1 MGEKVMDK
9 KEEETKEVENEKM
22 QQEEIQKQENSK
34 KEEKT
39 KSEKKERKEANK
51 EKKEENNKNKK
62 EKEEKELKF
71 KKSEEKP
78 KKQEKEMNKMENDN
92 KKKSKKKFVVLGI
105 IIGILL
111 IIGIFVS
118 TIFALINISNE
129 NIINGVSINGI
140 DVSGLSK
147 EEAKTKIESIYNERK
162 EKDITLKHGEYE
174 TTLSPVLME
183 VSYKIDEAVENA
195 YSIGKSSNIFINNYD
210 ILFALI
216 SKKDIPLEMNLNEEV
231 TRQTIEDMNINLPD
245 VVIESS
251 HSIEDDE
258 LIITKGKA
266 GIKIDT
272 DNLLTQVKD
281 RLNNPNSSDDVME
294 MPVIN
299 KEPDPIDIDNIHE
312 EVYQEAQDAYIVE
325 EPFEV
330 HPEVEG
336 IDFDVE
342 AAREMLK
349 EDKEEYVIPLII
361 TEPDVTLDELGE
373 EAFPD
378 QLATFTTRYDVSD
391 VDRTTNLR
399 LACQKINGT
408 VLLAGETF
416 SYNDVVGARTVA
428 AGYKNAKIYEA
439 GQVVDGLGGGICQI
453 SSTLYNAAL
462 YANLEIVERR
472 NHQFVTSYVP
482 AGRDA
487 TVVYGST
494 DFKFK
499 NTRQYPIRIVATANA
514 GIATI
519 SIYGI
524 KEENEYT
531 FKFSTKTVSTIPYST
546 QYIDDSTLP
555 QGTEVVKQKGANGL
569 ITETYITK
577 LLNGKTISTELL
589 SRDTYSAMTR
599 IVRRGTGA
607 ETNSSTKE
615 QTVET
620 TTPEP
625 TETPTVEEP
634 ATTKPEQPTE
644 STVEQPAA

>member
-9 KEEETKEVENEKM
+9 KEEETKEVENEKKTE
-22 QQEEIQKQENSK
+22 QEEIQKRENSK
-34 KEEKT
+34 KEEK
-39 KSEKKERKEANK
+39 KKKEKVEVV
-51 EKKEENNKNKK
+51 KKEEKEEQKNNKK
-62 EKEEKELKF
+62 EKEEKKEKEPKF
-71 KKSEEKP
+71 KKSEENS
-78 KKQEKEMNKMENDN
+78 KKQEKEMSKMEND
-92 KKKSKKKFVVLGI
+92 KKKKGKRKYVVIGVV
-105 IIGILL
+105 IGILL
-111 IIGIFVS
+111 LIGLFVS
-118 TIFALINISNE
+118 TIFALVNVGNE
-129 NIINGVSINGI
+129 NIINGVSIVGI

-147 EEAKTKIESIYNERK
+147 EEAKAKIESIYNEKK
-162 EKDITLKHGEYE
+162 EKDIQLKHGEYE

-183 VSYKIDEAVENA
+183 VNYKIDEAIENA
-195 YSIGKSSNIFINNYD
+195 YSIGKSSNIFVNNYD

-216 SKKDIPLEMNLNEEV
+216 SKKDIPVEMTLNEEV
-231 TRQTIEDMNINLPD
+231 TKQTIEDMNINLPD

-251 HSIEDDE
+251 YSVEDDE
-258 LIITKGKA
+258 LIISKGKA
-266 GIKIDT
+266 GIIIDT
-272 DNLLTQVKD
+272 DSLLTQVKE
-281 RLNNPNSSDDVME
+281 RLNNPNASDDVIE
-294 MPVIN
+294 IPVVN
-299 KEPDPIDIDNIHE
+299 KEPDSIDIDKIHE

-342 AAREMLK
+342 AAKELLK

-361 TEPDVTLDELGE
+361 TEPEVTIDELGE

-462 YANLEIVERR
+462 LANLEIVERR

-599 IVRRGTGA
+599 IIRRGTGA
-607 ETNSSTKE
+607 VVNSSTEE

-620 TTPEP
+620 T
-625 TETPTVEEP
+625 TPTVEEP
-634 ATTKPEQPTE
+634 ATTLPEQTTEETTPTE
-644 STVEQPAA
+644 Q

>member
-1 MGEKVMDK
+1 
-9 KEEETKEVENEKM
+9 
-22 QQEEIQKQENSK
+22 
-34 KEEKT
+34 
-39 KSEKKERKEANK
+39 
-51 EKKEENNKNKK
+51 
-62 EKEEKELKF
+62 
-71 KKSEEKP
+71 
-78 KKQEKEMNKMENDN
+78 MNKMEND
-92 KKKSKKKFVVLGI
+92 KKKTSKRKYVVIGVI
-105 IIGILL
+105 IVILL
-111 IIGIFVS
+111 LVGLFIS
-118 TIFALINISNE
+118 TIFALVNVSNE
-129 NIINGVSINGI
+129 NIVNGVSIAEI

-147 EEAKTKIESIYNERK
+147 EEAKAKIEAVYNEKK
-162 EKDITLKHGEYE
+162 EKDIQLKHGEYE

-183 VSYKIDEAVENA
+183 VNYKIDEAVEKA
-195 YSIGKSSNIFINNYD
+195 YSIGKSSNIFVNNYD

-216 SKKDIPLEMNLNEEV
+216 AKKDIPVEMTLNEEV

-251 HSIEDDE
+251 YSVEDDE
-258 LIITKGKA
+258 LIINKGKA
-266 GIKIDT
+266 GIIIDT
-272 DNLLTQVKD
+272 DSLLAQVKE
-281 RLNNPNSSDDVME
+281 RLNNPNASDDVIE
-294 MPVIN
+294 MPVAN
-299 KEPDPIDIDNIHE
+299 KEPDPIDIDKIHE
-312 EVYQEAQDAYIVE
+312 EVYQEAQDAYIVKD
-325 EPFEV
+325 PFEV

-342 AAREMLK
+342 AAKEMLK

-361 TEPDVTLDELGE
+361 TQPEVTIDELGE

-378 QLATFTTRYDVSD
+378 QLSTFTTRYDVSD
-391 VDRTTNLR
+391 VDRTTNLK

-462 YANLEIVERR
+462 LANLEIVERR

-577 LLNGKTISTELL
+577 LLNGKTVSTELL

-607 ETNSSTKE
+607 VTNSSTQE

-620 TTPEP
+620 TTPTT
-625 TETPTVEEP
+625 TETPIVEEP
-634 ATTKPEQPTE
+634 VTTTTEATEK
-644 STVEQPAA
+644 PAA

>member
-1 MGEKVMDK
+1 MD
-9 KEEETKEVENEKM
+9 
-22 QQEEIQKQENSK
+22 K

-39 KSEKKERKEANK
+39 KEVEKDKKTEQENVKKQEKKENK
-51 EKKEENNKNKK
+51 NEEKAESVKTKKKEEQKNNKK
-62 EKEEKELKF
+62 ETEPKF
-71 KKSEEKP
+71 KKSEENP
-78 KKQEKEMNKMENDN
+78 KKQEKEINKMEND
-92 KKKSKKKFVVLGI
+92 KKKTSKRKYVVIGVI
-105 IIGILL
+105 IVILL
-111 IIGIFVS
+111 LVGLFIS
-118 TIFALINISNE
+118 TIFALVNVSNE
-129 NIINGVSINGI
+129 KIVNGVSISGI

-147 EEAKTKIESIYNERK
+147 EDAKIKIETVYNEKK
-162 EKDITLKHGEYE
+162 EKDIQLKHGEYE

-183 VSYKIDEAVENA
+183 VNYKIDEAVEKA
-195 YSIGKSSNIFINNYD
+195 YSIGKNSNIFVNNYD

-216 SKKDIPLEMNLNEEV
+216 VKKDIPIEMTLNEEV
-231 TRQTIEDMNINLPD
+231 TRQTIEDVNINLPD

-251 HSIEDDE
+251 YSVEDDE
-258 LIITKGKA
+258 LIINKGKA
-266 GIKIDT
+266 GIIIDT
-272 DNLLTQVKD
+272 DSLFAQVKE
-281 RLNNPNSSDDVME
+281 RLNNPNASDDVIE
-294 MPVIN
+294 IPVVN
-299 KEPDPIDIDNIHE
+299 KQPDPIDIDKIHE
-312 EVYQEAQDAYIVE
+312 EVYQEAQDAYIVK

-342 AAREMLK
+342 AVREMLK

-361 TEPDVTLDELGE
+361 TQPEVTIDELGE
-373 EAFPD
+373 EAFPE
-378 QLATFTTRYDVSD
+378 QLSTFTTRYDVSD

-462 YANLEIVERR
+462 LANLEIVERR
-472 NHQFVTSYVP
+472 NHQFVTSYVS

-499 NTRQYPIRIVATANA
+499 NTRQYPIRIIATANA

-524 KEENEYT
+524 KEEEEYT
-531 FKFSTKTVSTIPYST
+531 FKFSPK
-546 QYIDDSTLP
+546 
-555 QGTEVVKQKGANGL
+555 VKD
-569 ITETYITK
+569 ET
-577 LLNGKTISTELL
+577 GKIYGDWKVIRRDKNRIGEAYWLCECLKCGTISSVL
-589 SRDTYSAMTR
+589 
-599 IVRRGTGA
+599 GTNLRTGKSQSCGCLKSKG
-607 ETNSSTKE
+607 E
-615 QTVET
+615 
-620 TTPEP
+620 
-625 TETPTVEEP
+625 
-634 ATTKPEQPTE
+634 
-644 STVEQPAA
+644 

>member
-1 MGEKVMDK
+1 MGEKK
-9 KEEETKEVENEKM
+9 KETEEVEKKKKIEQEDDIKEKKKEGK
-22 QQEEIQKQENSK
+22 EEKQK
-34 KEEKT
+34 KEEK
-39 KSEKKERKEANK
+39 KDKDV
-51 EKKEENNKNKK
+51 
-62 EKEEKELKF
+62 KF
-71 KKSEEKP
+71 KKSEENP
-78 KKQEKEMNKMENDN
+78 KKQEKEMSKMEND
-92 KKKSKKKFVVLGI
+92 KTKKSKRKYVIISV

-111 IIGIFVS
+111 IVGVFIS

-129 NIINGVSINGI
+129 NIVKGVSISGI

-147 EEAKTKIESIYNERK
+147 EEAKTKIESTYKEKK
-162 EKDITLKHGEYE
+162 EKDIKLKHGEYE
-174 TTLSPVLME
+174 TTLNPVLME
-183 VSYKIDEAVENA
+183 VNYKIDEAVENA
-195 YSIGKSSNIFINNYD
+195 YSIGKSSNIFVNNYD

-216 SKKDIPLEMNLNEEV
+216 SKKDIPVEMTLNEEV
-231 TRQTIEDMNINLPD
+231 TKQTIEDMNINLPD

-251 HSIEDDE
+251 YSVEDDE
-258 LIITKGKA
+258 LIISKGKA
-266 GIKIDT
+266 GIIIDT
-272 DNLLTQVKD
+272 DSLLTQVKE
-281 RLNNPNSSDDVME
+281 RLNNTNASDDVIE
-294 MPVIN
+294 IPVVN
-299 KEPDPIDIDNIHE
+299 KEPDSIDIDKIHE

-342 AAREMLK
+342 AAKELLK

-361 TEPDVTLDELGE
+361 TEPEITIDELGE
-373 EAFPD
+373 EAFPN

-462 YANLEIVERR
+462 LANLEIVERR

-531 FKFSTKTVSTIPYST
+531 FKFSTKTISTIPYST

-555 QGTEVVKQKGANGL
+555 QGTEVVKQKGTNGL

-607 ETNSSTKE
+607 VVNSSTEE

-620 TTPEP
+620 TTPT

-634 ATTKPEQPTE
+634 VTTEQEET
-644 STVEQPAA
+644 TTEQPAT

>member
-9 KEEETKEVENEKM
+9 KEEETKEVENEKKTE
-22 QQEEIQKQENSK
+22 QEEIQKRENSK
-34 KEEKT
+34 KEEK
-39 KSEKKERKEANK
+39 KKKEKVEVV
-51 EKKEENNKNKK
+51 KKEEKEEQKNNKK
-62 EKEEKELKF
+62 EKEEKKEKEPKF
-71 KKSEEKP
+71 KKSEENS
-78 KKQEKEMNKMENDN
+78 KKQEKEMSKMEND
-92 KKKSKKKFVVLGI
+92 KKKKGKRKYVVIGVV
-105 IIGILL
+105 IGILL
-111 IIGIFVS
+111 LIGLFVS
-118 TIFALINISNE
+118 TIFALVNVGNE
-129 NIINGVSINGI
+129 NIINGVSIVGI

-147 EEAKTKIESIYNERK
+147 EEAKAKIESIYNEKK
-162 EKDITLKHGEYE
+162 EKDIQLKHGEYE

-183 VSYKIDEAVENA
+183 VNYKIDEAIENA
-195 YSIGKSSNIFINNYD
+195 YSIGKSSNIFVNNYD

-216 SKKDIPLEMNLNEEV
+216 SKKDIPVEVILNEEV
-231 TRQTIEDMNINLPD
+231 TKQTIEDMNINLPD

-251 HSIEDDE
+251 YSVEDDE
-258 LIITKGKA
+258 LIISKGKA
-266 GIKIDT
+266 GIIIDT
-272 DNLLTQVKD
+272 DSLLTQVKE
-281 RLNNPNSSDDVME
+281 RLNNPNASDDVIE
-294 MPVIN
+294 IPVVN
-299 KEPDPIDIDNIHE
+299 KEPDSIDIDKIHE

-342 AAREMLK
+342 AAKELLK

-361 TEPDVTLDELGE
+361 TEPEVTIDELGE

-462 YANLEIVERR
+462 LANLEIVERR

-599 IVRRGTGA
+599 IIRRGTGA
-607 ETNSSTKE
+607 VVNSSTEE

-620 TTPEP
+620 T
-625 TETPTVEEP
+625 TPTVEEP
-634 ATTKPEQPTE
+634 ATTLPEQTTEETTPTE
-644 STVEQPAA
+644 Q

>member
-1 MGEKVMDK
+1 MGEKVM
-9 KEEETKEVENEKM
+9 E
-22 QQEEIQKQENSK
+22 
-34 KEEKT
+34 
-39 KSEKKERKEANK
+39 
-51 EKKEENNKNKK
+51 EKKEETKDVEKK
-62 EKEEKELKF
+62 EKTEKQEKKEQEKIKKETKQEEVKKDKKKSNKKDEEKKQEKEPKF

-92 KKKSKKKFVVLGI
+92 KKKSKKKFIILGI
-105 IIGILL
+105 IIGVLL
-111 IIGIFVS
+111 IIGLFVS

-129 NIINGVSINGI
+129 NIVNGVSINGV

-147 EEAKTKIESIYNERK
+147 EEAKTKIESIYNEKK
-162 EKDITLKHGEYE
+162 EKDISLKHGEYE

-183 VSYKIDEAVENA
+183 VDYKIDEAIENA
-195 YSIGKSSNIFINNYD
+195 YSIGKSSNIFKNNYD

-216 SKKDIPLEMNLNEEV
+216 SKKDIPLEMTLNEEA

-281 RLNNPNSSDDVME
+281 RLNNPNASDDVME
-294 MPVIN
+294 IPVVN
-299 KEPDPIDIDNIHE
+299 KEPDPIDIDKIHE
-312 EVYQEAQDAYIVE
+312 EVYKEAQDAYIVE

>member
-1 MGEKVMDK
+1 MD
-9 KEEETKEVENEKM
+9 
-22 QQEEIQKQENSK
+22 K

-39 KSEKKERKEANK
+39 KEVEKDKKTEQENVKKQEKKENK
-51 EKKEENNKNKK
+51 NEEKAESVKTKKKEEQKNNKK
-62 EKEEKELKF
+62 ETEPKF
-71 KKSEEKP
+71 KKSEENP
-78 KKQEKEMNKMENDN
+78 KKQEKEINKMEND
-92 KKKSKKKFVVLGI
+92 KKKTSKRKYVVIGVI
-105 IIGILL
+105 IVILL
-111 IIGIFVS
+111 LVGLFIS
-118 TIFALINISNE
+118 TIFALVNVSNE
-129 NIINGVSINGI
+129 KIVNGVSISGI

-147 EEAKTKIESIYNERK
+147 EDAKIKIETVYNEKK
-162 EKDITLKHGEYE
+162 EKDIQLKHGEYE

-183 VSYKIDEAVENA
+183 VNYKIDEAVEKA
-195 YSIGKSSNIFINNYD
+195 YSIGKNSNIFVNNYD

-216 SKKDIPLEMNLNEEV
+216 VKKDIPIEMTLNEEV

-251 HSIEDDE
+251 YSVEDDE
-258 LIITKGKA
+258 LIINKGKA
-266 GIKIDT
+266 GIIIDT
-272 DNLLTQVKD
+272 DSLFAQVKE
-281 RLNNPNSSDDVME
+281 RLNNPNASDDVME
-294 MPVIN
+294 IPVVN
-299 KEPDPIDIDNIHE
+299 KQPDPIDIDKIHE
-312 EVYQEAQDAYIVE
+312 EVYQEAQDAYIVK

-342 AAREMLK
+342 AVREMLK

-361 TEPDVTLDELGE
+361 TQPEVTIDELGE
-373 EAFPD
+373 EAFPE
-378 QLATFTTRYDVSD
+378 QLSTFTTRYDVSD

-462 YANLEIVERR
+462 LANLEIVERR
-472 NHQFVTSYVP
+472 NHQFVTSYVS

-499 NTRQYPIRIVATANA
+499 NTRQYPIRIIATANA

-531 FKFSTKTVSTIPYST
+531 FKFSTKTISTIPYST

-569 ITETYITK
+569 ITQTYISK
-577 LLNGKTISTELL
+577 YLNGKLISTELL

-607 ETNSSTKE
+607 VTNSSTKE
-615 QTVET
+615 QIVET

-634 ATTKPEQPTE
+634 ATTKPEQPIE
-644 STVEQPAA
+644 STVEEPAT

>member
-1 MGEKVMDK
+1 ME
-9 KEEETKEVENEKM
+9 
-22 QQEEIQKQENSK
+22 
-34 KEEKT
+34 
-39 KSEKKERKEANK
+39 
-51 EKKEENNKNKK
+51 EKKEETKDVEKK
-62 EKEEKELKF
+62 EKTEKQEKKEQEKVKKETKQEEVKKDKKKSNEREEEKKQEKEPKF

-78 KKQEKEMNKMENDN
+78 KKQEREMNKMENSN
-92 KKKSKKKFVVLGI
+92 KKKSKKKFIVLGI
-105 IIGILL
+105 IIGVLL
-111 IIGIFVS
+111 IIGLFVS

-129 NIINGVSINGI
+129 NIVNGVSINGV

-147 EEAKTKIESIYNERK
+147 EEAKTKIESIYNEKK
-162 EKDITLKHGEYE
+162 EKDISLKYGEYE

-183 VSYKIDEAVENA
+183 VDYKIDEAIENA
-195 YSIGKSSNIFINNYD
+195 YSIGKSSNIFKNNYD

-216 SKKDIPLEMNLNEEV
+216 SKKDIPLEMTLNEEV

-258 LIITKGKA
+258 LIIIKGKS
-266 GIKIDT
+266 GIIIDT
-272 DNLLTQVKD
+272 DSLLAQVKE
-281 RLNNPNSSDDVME
+281 RLNNQNASDDVIE

-299 KEPDPIDIDNIHE
+299 KEPDPIDIEKIHE
-312 EVYQEAQDAYIVE
+312 EVYQEAQDAYIVKD
-325 EPFEV
+325 PFEI

-342 AAREMLK
+342 AAKEMLK

-361 TEPDVTLDELGE
+361 TQPEITIDELGE

-462 YANLEIVERR
+462 LANLEIVERR

-531 FKFSTKTVSTIPYST
+531 FKFSTKTISSIPYST

-599 IVRRGTGA
+599 IVRRGTG
-607 ETNSSTKE
+607 TVINSSTQE
-615 QTVET
+615 QTVDT

-634 ATTKPEQPTE
+634 ETTKPEEPIE
-644 STVEQPAA
+644 NTVEQPVA

>member
-1 MGEKVMDK
+1 
-9 KEEETKEVENEKM
+9 
-22 QQEEIQKQENSK
+22 
-34 KEEKT
+34 
-39 KSEKKERKEANK
+39 
-51 EKKEENNKNKK
+51 
-62 EKEEKELKF
+62 
-71 KKSEEKP
+71 
-78 KKQEKEMNKMENDN
+78 MNKMEND
-92 KKKSKKKFVVLGI
+92 KKKTSKRKYVVIGVI
-105 IIGILL
+105 IVILL
-111 IIGIFVS
+111 LVGLFIS
-118 TIFALINISNE
+118 TIFALVNVSNE
-129 NIINGVSINGI
+129 NIVNGVSIAEI

-147 EEAKTKIESIYNERK
+147 EEAKAKIEAVYNEKK
-162 EKDITLKHGEYE
+162 EKDIQLKHGEYE

-183 VSYKIDEAVENA
+183 VNYKIDEAVEKA
-195 YSIGKSSNIFINNYD
+195 YSIGKSSNIFVNNYD

-216 SKKDIPLEMNLNEEV
+216 AKKDIPVEMTLNEEV

-251 HSIEDDE
+251 YSVEDDE
-258 LIITKGKA
+258 LIINKGKA
-266 GIKIDT
+266 GIIIDT
-272 DNLLTQVKD
+272 DSLLAQVKE
-281 RLNNPNSSDDVME
+281 RLNNPNASDDVIE
-294 MPVIN
+294 MPVAN
-299 KEPDPIDIDNIHE
+299 KEPDPIDIDKIHE
-312 EVYQEAQDAYIVE
+312 EVYQEAQDAYIVKD
-325 EPFEV
+325 PFEV

-342 AAREMLK
+342 AAKEMLK

-361 TEPDVTLDELGE
+361 TQPEVTIDELGE

-378 QLATFTTRYDVSD
+378 QLSTFTTRYDVSD
-391 VDRTTNLR
+391 VDRTTNLK

-416 SYNDVVGARTVA
+416 SYNDVVGERTVA

-462 YANLEIVERR
+462 LANLEIVERR

-577 LLNGKTISTELL
+577 LLNGKTVSTELL

-607 ETNSSTKE
+607 VTNSSTQE

-620 TTPEP
+620 TTPTT
-625 TETPTVEEP
+625 TETPIVEEP
-634 ATTKPEQPTE
+634 VTTTTEATEK
-644 STVEQPAA
+644 PAA

>member
-9 KEEETKEVENEKM
+9 KEEETKEVENEKKTE
-22 QQEEIQKQENSK
+22 QEEIQKRENSK
-34 KEEKT
+34 KEEK
-39 KSEKKERKEANK
+39 KKKEKVEVV
-51 EKKEENNKNKK
+51 KKEEKEEQKNNKK
-62 EKEEKELKF
+62 EKEEKKEKEPKF
-71 KKSEEKP
+71 KKSEENS
-78 KKQEKEMNKMENDN
+78 KKQEKEMSKMEND
-92 KKKSKKKFVVLGI
+92 KKKKGKRKYVVIGVV
-105 IIGILL
+105 IGILL
-111 IIGIFVS
+111 LIGLFVS
-118 TIFALINISNE
+118 TIFALVNVGNE
-129 NIINGVSINGI
+129 NIINGVSIVGI

-147 EEAKTKIESIYNERK
+147 EEAKAKIESIYNEKK
-162 EKDITLKHGEYE
+162 EKDIQLKHGEYE

-183 VSYKIDEAVENA
+183 VNYKIDEAIENA
-195 YSIGKSSNIFINNYD
+195 YSIGKSPNIFVNNYD

-216 SKKDIPLEMNLNEEV
+216 SKKDIPVEMTLNEEV
-231 TRQTIEDMNINLPD
+231 TKQTIEDMNINLPD

-251 HSIEDDE
+251 YSVEDDE
-258 LIITKGKA
+258 LIISKGKA
-266 GIKIDT
+266 GIIIDT
-272 DNLLTQVKD
+272 DSLLTQVKE
-281 RLNNPNSSDDVME
+281 RLNNTNASDDVIE
-294 MPVIN
+294 IPVVN
-299 KEPDPIDIDNIHE
+299 KEPDSIDIDKIHE
-312 EVYQEAQDAYIVE
+312 EVYQEAQDAYIVKD
-325 EPFEV
+325 PFEV

-342 AAREMLK
+342 AAKELLK

-361 TEPDVTLDELGE
+361 TEPEVTIDELGE

-462 YANLEIVERR
+462 LANLEIVERR

-499 NTRQYPIRIVATANA
+499 NTRKYPIRIVATANA

-569 ITETYITK
+569 ITETYISK
-577 LLNGKTISTELL
+577 YLNGKTISTELL

-599 IVRRGTGA
+599 IIRRGTGA
-607 ETNSSTKE
+607 VVNSSTEE

-620 TTPEP
+620 T
-625 TETPTVEEP
+625 TPTVEEP
-634 ATTKPEQPTE
+634 ATTLPEQTTEETTPTE
-644 STVEQPAA
+644 Q

>member
-1 MGEKVMDK
+1 MGEKIMDKKKEDVNPTEKDNKKEKKEVKNNK
-9 KEEETKEVENEKM
+9 KEEET
-22 QQEEIQKQENSK
+22 
-34 KEEKT
+34 
-39 KSEKKERKEANK
+39 
-51 EKKEENNKNKK
+51 
-62 EKEEKELKF
+62 KF

-78 KKQEKEMNKMENDN
+78 KKQKKEMNKMENET
-92 KKKSKKKFVVLGI
+92 KKKSKKKYIIIAIIIAVLI
-105 IIGILL
+105 IIGL
-111 IIGIFVS
+111 FVS
-118 TIFALINISNE
+118 TIFALINVGNN
-129 NIINGVSINGI
+129 NIISGISIAGV

-147 EEAKTKIESIYNERK
+147 EEAKSKIESIYNEKK
-162 EKDITLKHGEYE
+162 EKEIPLKHGEYQ
-174 TTLSPVLME
+174 TTISPVLME
-183 VSYKIDEAVENA
+183 VNYKIDEAIEDA
-195 YSIGKSSNIFINNYD
+195 YSIGKDSNIFVNNYN
-210 ILFALI
+210 ILFAMI
-216 SKKDIPLEMNLNEEV
+216 SNKDIPLEMTLNEEV
-231 TRQTIEDMNINLPD
+231 TKQTIEDMNISLPD

-251 HSIEDDE
+251 YSIEEDE
-258 LIITKGKA
+258 LIISKGKA

-272 DNLLTQVKD
+272 DKLLEQIEEV
-281 RLNNPNSSDDVME
+281 LNDANASYDVID
-294 MPVIN
+294 MPVVN
-299 KEPDPIDIDNIHE
+299 KEPDSIDIDKIHE
-312 EVYQEAQDAYIVE
+312 EVYKEAQNAYIVK

-361 TEPDVTLDELGE
+361 TEPEVTIDELGE

-378 QLATFTTRYDVSD
+378 LLGTFTTRYDVSD

-416 SYNDVVGARTVA
+416 SYNKVVGERTVS

-453 SSTLYNAAL
+453 SSTLYNAVL

-472 NHQFVTSYVP
+472 NHQFVTSYVE

-499 NTRQYPIRIVATANA
+499 NTRKYPIRIVATTNA

-524 KEENEYT
+524 KEEEEYT
-531 FKFSTKTVSTIPYST
+531 FKFTPKTISTIPYST

-555 QGTEVVKQKGANGL
+555 QGTEVVKQKGTNGL
-569 ITETYITK
+569 ITETYISK
-577 LLNGKTISTELL
+577 YLNGKLISTELL
-589 SRDTYSAMTR
+589 SRDTYNAMTR

-607 ETNSSTKE
+607 VVNTPQVQQQEEKTDT
-615 QTVET
+615 TT

-625 TETPTVEEP
+625 ETPVVE
-634 ATTKPEQPTE
+634 KPETTE
-644 STVEQPAA
+644 NEQVTEEKPAA

>member
-1 MGEKVMDK
+1 MDK
-9 KEEETKEVENEKM
+9 EKEVEKEQKIKEKTK
-22 QQEEIQKQENSK
+22 KQEDIKKEDINKDEKEENKKDTKK
-34 KEEKT
+34 KEEK
-39 KSEKKERKEANK
+39 KI
-51 EKKEENNKNKK
+51 KKEEKA
-62 EKEEKELKF
+62 KF
-71 KKSEEKP
+71 KKSEENIKE
-78 KKQEKEMNKMENDN
+78 QEKEMNKMKDDN
-92 KKKSKKKFVVLGI
+92 KKSKKKFI
-105 IIGILL
+105 IFAIVIGVLL
-111 IIGIFVS
+111 IIGLFVS
-118 TIFALINISNE
+118 TIFALINIGNE
-129 NIINGVSINGI
+129 NIANGVSIMGI
-140 DVSGLSK
+140 DVAGLSK
-147 EEAKTKIESIYNERK
+147 EEAKSKIESIYNGKK
-162 EKDITLKHGEYE
+162 EKDITLKHEEYE

-183 VSYKIDEAVENA
+183 VDYKIDEAVEKA
-195 YSIGKSSNIFINNYD
+195 YSIGKNSNIFVNNYN

-216 SKKDIPLEMNLNEEV
+216 SKKDISLEMTLNEEV
-231 TRQTIEDMNINLPD
+231 TKQTIEDMNINLPD

-251 HSIEDDE
+251 YSVEEDE

-266 GIKIDT
+266 GIKVDT
-272 DNLLTQVKD
+272 DTLLTQVKD
-281 RLNNPNSSDDVME
+281 RLNDPNSSDDVIDI
-294 MPVIN
+294 PVIN
-299 KEPDPIDIDNIHE
+299 KEPDPIDIDKIHE
-312 EVYQEAQDAYIVE
+312 EVYKEAQDAYIVE
-325 EPFEV
+325 DPFEV

-342 AAREMLK
+342 AAKEILK

-361 TEPDVTLDELGE
+361 TEPEVTLDELGDK
-373 EAFPD
+373 AFPD

-416 SYNDVVGARTVA
+416 SYNNVVGARTVA

-462 YANLEIVERR
+462 LANLEIVERR

-531 FKFSTKTVSTIPYST
+531 FKFSTKTISSIPYST

-555 QGTEVVKQKGANGL
+555 QGTEVVKQKGTNGL
-569 ITETYITK
+569 ITETYISKYLDGK
-577 LLNGKTISTELL
+577 LISTELL

-607 ETNSSTKE
+607 VSNSSTQE
-615 QTVET
+615 QETET
-620 TTPEP
+620 TPPET
-625 TETPTVEEP
+625 TETPTIEEP
-634 ATTKPEQPTE
+634 VTDVPEQGE
-644 STVEQPAA
+644 DIVEQQE

>member
-39 KSEKKERKEANK
+39 KSEKKEKKEANK

-62 EKEEKELKF
+62 EKEEKEPKF

-499 NTRQYPIRIVATANA
+499 NTRKYPIRLVATANA

>member
-9 KEEETKEVENEKM
+9 KEEETKEVENEKKTE
-22 QQEEIQKQENSK
+22 QEEIQKRENSK
-34 KEEKT
+34 KEEK
-39 KSEKKERKEANK
+39 KKKEKVEVV
-51 EKKEENNKNKK
+51 KKEEKEEQKNNKK
-62 EKEEKELKF
+62 EKEEKKEKEPKF
-71 KKSEEKP
+71 KKSEENS
-78 KKQEKEMNKMENDN
+78 KKQEKEMSKMEND
-92 KKKSKKKFVVLGI
+92 KKKKGKRKYVVIGVV
-105 IIGILL
+105 IGILL
-111 IIGIFVS
+111 LIGLFVS
-118 TIFALINISNE
+118 TIFALVNVGNE
-129 NIINGVSINGI
+129 NIINGVSIVGI

-147 EEAKTKIESIYNERK
+147 EEAKAKIESIYNEKK
-162 EKDITLKHGEYE
+162 EKDIQLKHGEYE

-183 VSYKIDEAVENA
+183 VNYKIDEAIENA
-195 YSIGKSSNIFINNYD
+195 YSIGKSSNIFVNNYD

-216 SKKDIPLEMNLNEEV
+216 SKKDIPVEMTLNEEV
-231 TRQTIEDMNINLPD
+231 TKQTIEDMNINLPD

-251 HSIEDDE
+251 YSVEDDE
-258 LIITKGKA
+258 LIISKGKA
-266 GIKIDT
+266 GIIIDT
-272 DNLLTQVKD
+272 DSLLTQVKE
-281 RLNNPNSSDDVME
+281 RLNNTNASDDVIE
-294 MPVIN
+294 IPVVN
-299 KEPDPIDIDNIHE
+299 KEPDSIDIDKIHE
-312 EVYQEAQDAYIVE
+312 EVYQEAQDAYIVKD
-325 EPFEV
+325 PIEV

-342 AAREMLK
+342 AAKELLK

-361 TEPDVTLDELGE
+361 TEPEVTIDELGE

-462 YANLEIVERR
+462 LANLEIVERR

-555 QGTEVVKQKGANGL
+555 QGTEVVKQKGTNGL

-599 IVRRGTGA
+599 IIRRGTGA
-607 ETNSSTKE
+607 VVNSSTEE

-620 TTPEP
+620 TTPT

-634 ATTKPEQPTE
+634 ATTLPEQTTEETTPTE
-644 STVEQPAA
+644 Q

>member
-1 MGEKVMDK
+1 MGEKK
-9 KEEETKEVENEKM
+9 KETEEVEKEKKIE
-22 QQEEIQKQENSK
+22 QEDDIKEKKKEGKEEKQK
-34 KEEKT
+34 KEEK
-39 KSEKKERKEANK
+39 KDKDV
-51 EKKEENNKNKK
+51 
-62 EKEEKELKF
+62 KF
-71 KKSEEKP
+71 KKSEENP
-78 KKQEKEMNKMENDN
+78 KKQEKEMSKMEND
-92 KKKSKKKFVVLGI
+92 KTKKSKRKYVIISV

-111 IIGIFVS
+111 IVGVFIS

-129 NIINGVSINGI
+129 NIVKGVSISGI

-147 EEAKTKIESIYNERK
+147 EEAKTKIESTYKEKK
-162 EKDITLKHGEYE
+162 EKDIKLKHGEYE
-174 TTLSPVLME
+174 TTLNPVLME
-183 VSYKIDEAVENA
+183 VNYKIDEAVENA
-195 YSIGKSSNIFINNYD
+195 YSIGKSSNIFVNNYD

-216 SKKDIPLEMNLNEEV
+216 SKKDIPVEMTLNEEV
-231 TRQTIEDMNINLPD
+231 TKQTIEDMNINLPD

-251 HSIEDDE
+251 YSVEDDE
-258 LIITKGKA
+258 LIISKGKA
-266 GIKIDT
+266 GIIIDT
-272 DNLLTQVKD
+272 DSLLTQVKE
-281 RLNNPNSSDDVME
+281 RLNNTNASDDVIE
-294 MPVIN
+294 IPVVN
-299 KEPDPIDIDNIHE
+299 KEPDSIDIDKIHE

-342 AAREMLK
+342 AAKELLK

-361 TEPDVTLDELGE
+361 TEPEITIDELGE
-373 EAFPD
+373 EAFPN

-462 YANLEIVERR
+462 LANLEIVERR

-531 FKFSTKTVSTIPYST
+531 FKFSTKTISTIPYST

-555 QGTEVVKQKGANGL
+555 QGTEVVKQKGTNGL

-607 ETNSSTKE
+607 VVNSSTEE

-620 TTPEP
+620 TTPT

-634 ATTKPEQPTE
+634 VTTEQEET
-644 STVEQPAA
+644 TTEQPAT

>member
-1 MGEKVMDK
+1 MGEKK
-9 KEEETKEVENEKM
+9 KETEEVEKEKKIE
-22 QQEEIQKQENSK
+22 QEDDIKEKKKEGKEEKQK
-34 KEEKT
+34 KEEK
-39 KSEKKERKEANK
+39 KDKDV
-51 EKKEENNKNKK
+51 
-62 EKEEKELKF
+62 KF
-71 KKSEEKP
+71 KKSEENP
-78 KKQEKEMNKMENDN
+78 KKQEKEMSKMEND
-92 KKKSKKKFVVLGI
+92 KTKKSKRKYVIISV

-111 IIGIFVS
+111 IVGVFIS

-129 NIINGVSINGI
+129 NIVKGVSISGI

-147 EEAKTKIESIYNERK
+147 EEAKTKIESTYK
-162 EKDITLKHGEYE
+162 EKKKKDIKLKHGEYE
-174 TTLSPVLME
+174 TTLNPVLME
-183 VSYKIDEAVENA
+183 VNYKIDEAVENA
-195 YSIGKSSNIFINNYD
+195 YSIGKSSNIFVNNYD

-216 SKKDIPLEMNLNEEV
+216 SKKDIPVEMTLNEEV
-231 TRQTIEDMNINLPD
+231 TKQTIEDMNINLPD

-251 HSIEDDE
+251 YSVEDDE
-258 LIITKGKA
+258 LIISKGKA
-266 GIKIDT
+266 GIIIDT
-272 DNLLTQVKD
+272 DSLLTQVKE
-281 RLNNPNSSDDVME
+281 RLNNTNASDDVIE
-294 MPVIN
+294 IPVVN
-299 KEPDPIDIDNIHE
+299 KEPDSIDIDKIHE

-342 AAREMLK
+342 AAKELLK

-361 TEPDVTLDELGE
+361 TEPEITIDELGE
-373 EAFPD
+373 EAFPN

-462 YANLEIVERR
+462 LANLEIVERR

-531 FKFSTKTVSTIPYST
+531 FKFSTKTISTIPYST

-555 QGTEVVKQKGANGL
+555 QGTEVVKQKGTNGL

-607 ETNSSTKE
+607 VVNSSTEE

-620 TTPEP
+620 TTPT

-634 ATTKPEQPTE
+634 VTTEQEET
-644 STVEQPAA
+644 TTEQPAT